1 MKLSTMREVMDNTGV
16 TESALRYYN
25 EKNLLAP
32 SVKEETGR
40 RRWLY
45 SDEDIGVIKKLQL
58 MKFIGMS
65 VNEMK
70 EALNNVEGLETILN
84 EILTKLKAE
93 RDRLDKRILAVG
105 MLAFASGEE
114 LPVTGEDFNE
124 AAECAVN
131 DALRSMISGQ
141 NEK

>member
-1 MKLSTMREVMDNTGV
+1 MKLSTMREVIASTGV

-131 DALRSMISGQ
+131 DALRSMIL
-141 NEK
+141 NEVR

>member
-1 MKLSTMREVMDNTGV
+1 MKLSTMREVMDSTGV

-131 DALRSMISGQ
+131 DALRSMILK
-141 NEK
+141 EVR